1 MVSKLNDEDE
11 RMRKDDKV
19 GADGLG
25 QSRRISTL
33 QQYFPRSVDLV
44 SMQTMIQ
51 FCRENLRFCISNKFP
66 VNVATAGLRMI
77 RL

>member
-1 MVSKLNDEDE
+1 MGSKLNDEDE

-25 QSRRISTL
+25 QSRGISTL

-44 SMQTMIQ
+44 NMKTTIQ
-51 FCRENLRFCISNKFP
+51 FCRENLRFCISDQFP
-66 VNVATAGLRMI
+66 VNELLLV
-77 RL
+77 